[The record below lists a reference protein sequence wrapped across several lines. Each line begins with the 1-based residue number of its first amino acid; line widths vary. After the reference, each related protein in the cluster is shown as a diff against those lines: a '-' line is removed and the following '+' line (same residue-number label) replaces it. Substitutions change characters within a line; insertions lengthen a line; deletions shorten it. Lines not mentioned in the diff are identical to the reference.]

1 MLTFSAKAG
10 QATFSWADGPMKA
23 EWTLKTGAT
32 EDEIMQVLASM
43 ARFVRAQPA
52 GAQVIDLPLHV
63 VPDPPSYGGGL
74 TPPPATPPTT
84 MTWTPAVKP
93 KPLSDSVEAA
103 AGNGFEL
110 IPPDELED

>member
-10 QATFSWADGPMKA
+10 SAVFSWADGPMKA

-63 VPDPPSYGGGL
+63 VPDPE
-74 TPPPATPPTT
+74 PPVFRQPQETGST